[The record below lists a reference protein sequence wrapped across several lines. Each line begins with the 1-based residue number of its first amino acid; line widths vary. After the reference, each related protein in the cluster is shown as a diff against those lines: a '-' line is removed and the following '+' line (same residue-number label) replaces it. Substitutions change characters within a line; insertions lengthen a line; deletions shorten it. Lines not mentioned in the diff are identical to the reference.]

1 MRILILGYIVRCPL
15 GGIAWHH
22 LQYVIGFHQLGHDV
36 YFLEDSGDT
45 EWACY
50 DPSRGVTTRDS
61 TYGLRF
67 IADTFE
73 RAGLNE
79 HWAYYDAN
87 RGEWSGPCSGR
98 IREICETADVVF
110 NVSRANPLRPWFE
123 AIPER
128 VLIDTDPVFTQIRLL
143 TIPEERQMAEKHT
156 SFFSFGQNFG
166 LPGCDIPDD
175 GFPWRPTRQPVTLS
189 QWPIYPP
196 RPDAPLTTV
205 MQWDSYPT
213 REYIGRLYGMK
224 SLSFGEYFDL
234 PRRTA
239 ETIQLAMGTANAP
252 RQKLRES
259 GWELSDP
266 LTATRDPWTF
276 QDYIGSS
283 KAEFAIAKHGFV
295 VSNSGWFSE
304 RSAAYLAC
312 GRPLVAQDTG
322 FGTWLPESMAILPF
336 RSLVEAIDALGSLN
350 AGYTRRC
357 REARELV
364 EQCFSHE
371 YVLGKLLE
379 EVFSRSALPEPRA

>member
-1 MRILILGYIVRCPL
+1 M
-15 GGIAWHH
+15 
-22 LQYVIGFHQLGHDV
+22 
-36 YFLEDSGDT
+36 
-45 EWACY
+45 
-50 DPSRGVTTRDS
+50 
-61 TYGLRF
+61 
-67 IADTFE
+67 
-73 RAGLNE
+73 
-79 HWAYYDAN
+79 
-87 RGEWSGPCSGR
+87 
-98 IREICETADVVF
+98 VF

-189 QWPIYPP
+189 QWPVYPP
-196 RPDAPLTTV
+196 RAEAPLTTV

-213 REYIGRLYGMK
+213 REYKGRMYGMK

-234 PRRTA
+234 PSRTA
-239 ETIQLAMGTANAP
+239 ETIQLAMGSVSAP

-266 LTATRDPWTF
+266 LAQATRDPWTF
-276 QDYIGSS
+276 QEYIGSS

-312 GRPLVAQDTG
+312 GRPLVTQDTG
-322 FGTWLPESMAILPF
+322 FGTWLPELIAILPF
-336 RSLVEAIDALGSLN
+336 RSLLEAIGALGSLN
-350 AGYTRRC
+350 EGYTRRC

-379 EVFSRSALPEPRA
+379 EVFSRSLLPELRP